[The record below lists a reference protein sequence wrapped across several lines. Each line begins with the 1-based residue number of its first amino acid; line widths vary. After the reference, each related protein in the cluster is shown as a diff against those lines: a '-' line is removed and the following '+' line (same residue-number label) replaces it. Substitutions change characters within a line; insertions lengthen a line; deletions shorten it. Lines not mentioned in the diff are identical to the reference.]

1 MPSPF
6 PGMDPY
12 LEHPA
17 LWPDVHNS
25 LIAALRDDLA
35 PRLRPRYIVAIEER
49 VYLIT
54 PEGAGWPAR
63 ADVVVARTPEAI
75 PGISRPSSSTLGA
88 RVVEV
93 PLPETVRE
101 TYLEVRA
108 TGTGEVVTVVEI
120 LSPTNKRLGEARRLY
135 EQKRTLVLGSRT
147 HLVEIDLL
155 RAGEP
160 MPVVGDGRDGHYR
173 ILISRWE
180 QRPRALL
187 YVFTVRDPIPVFR
200 LPLLPGDEEPEV
212 DLGRLLQT
220 IYERAAYD
228 LRVNYEGEPIPP
240 LDPPFAEW
248 ADALLREKGVRKA
261 N

>member
-17 LWPDVHNS
+17 LWTDVHNS
-25 LIAALRDDLA
+25 LIAALRDELA

-49 VYLIT
+49 IYLIT

-63 ADVVVARTPEAI
+63 GDVVVARAPEVI
-75 PGISRPSSSTLGA
+75 PGVGRPSPSAIEA

-108 TGTGEVVTVVEI
+108 AGTGEVVTVVEI
-120 LSPTNKRLGEARRLY
+120 LSPTNKRSGEARRLY
-135 EQKRTLVLGSRT
+135 EQKRTLLLGSRT

-173 ILISRWE
+173 ILVSRWE

-228 LRVNYEGEPIPP
+228 LRVNYEEEPVPP
-240 LDPPFAEW
+240 LEPPFSEW
-248 ADALLREKGVRKA
+248 ADALLREQGLRR
-261 N
+261 

>member
-12 LEHPA
+12 LEHPV

-25 LIAALRDDLA
+25 LIAALRDELA
-35 PRLRPRYIVAIEER
+35 SRLRPRYIVAIEER

-54 PEGAGWPAR
+54 PEGAGWPIR
-63 ADVVVARTPEAI
+63 ADIAVTLASQALPEAGRLA
-75 PGISRPSSSTLGA
+75 PLAQGA

-93 PLPETVRE
+93 PLPETLRE

-108 TGTGEVVTVVEI
+108 AGTGEVITVVEI
-120 LSPTNKRLGEARRLY
+120 LSPTNKRAGEPRRLY
-135 EQKRTLVLGSRT
+135 EQKRTLLLGSRT

-155 RAGEP
+155 RSGEP
-160 MPVVGDGRDGHYR
+160 MPVMGDGRDGHYR

-187 YVFTVRDPIPVFR
+187 YVFTVRDPIPTFR

-212 DLGRLLQT
+212 DLGRLLQN

-228 LRVNYEGEPIPP
+228 LRVRYEEEPVPP
-240 LDPPFAEW
+240 LEPPFAEW
-248 ADALLREKGVRKA
+248 AAAMLREKGHRRQ
-261 N
+261 

>member
-25 LIAALRDDLA
+25 LIAALRDELA

-49 VYLIT
+49 IYRIT
-54 PEGAGWPAR
+54 QEGSGWSGR
-63 ADVVVARTPEAI
+63 ADVVVTRVQATVPEAGRSA
-75 PGISRPSSSTLGA
+75 PQLGA

-108 TGTGEVVTVVEI
+108 VGTGEVVTVVEI
-120 LSPTNKRLGEARRLY
+120 LSPTNKRPGEARRLY
-135 EQKRTLVLGSRT
+135 EQKRMLILGSQT

-173 ILISRWE
+173 ILVSRWE

-200 LPLLPGDEEPEV
+200 LPLQAGDEEPEV

-220 IYERAAYD
+220 IYDRAAYD
-228 LRVNYEGEPIPP
+228 LRVNYEEEPVPP
-240 LDPPFAEW
+240 LEPPFAEW
-248 ADALLREKGVRKA
+248 ANARLREQGARRVR
-261 N
+261 